1 MPSASTTPFFG
12 RAYTLTVYPHAGPS
26 AGQAIVVSSDAFEPS
41 ALRFTFDVQT
51 YAFKSLWFAEICIY
65 NCDGP
70 ITTGPSA
77 GVNVYQALIQE
88 GDLITLA
95 AGYQADG
102 EPQVIW
108 AGQVFYPVKD
118 RLDVVD
124 QRLTLHCILNRA
136 WTTQNFVNATMP
148 ALSTRFSQ
156 AQLIAQNSI
165 TPITFNSSQV
175 QSVLNS
181 STQLPRAKSYFGNPH
196 NYLHGLADQA
206 GALSWFG
213 HEGWNA
219 SFFQEPLGAVAASY
233 APVVPGVG
241 PNRSNG
247 ITYTL
252 VGTPQQTQ
260 YGVDFR
266 VLMDPIMRIK
276 APIIQVGLQAQYVRQ
291 APITYGQLP
300 PVPLLDQYAVVGVRY
315 TGDTRGNAW
324 YADITGVAQI
334 QSVIALMG
342 N

>member
-1 MPSASTTPFFG
+1 MSTASTVPFFG
-12 RAYTLTVYPHAGPS
+12 RAYSLTVYPQTGPA
-26 AGQAIVVSSDAFEPS
+26 AGQKIVISSDQFEPS
-41 ALRFTFDVQT
+41 ALRFTFDIQT
-51 YAFKSLWFAEICIY
+51 WAFKSLWTAEISIY

-70 ITTGPSA
+70 ISSGPSA
-77 GVNVYQALIQE
+77 GVNVYQAVIQE
-88 GDLITLA
+88 GDLVVLE

-102 EPQVIW
+102 NPHVIW
-108 AGQVFYPVKD
+108 AGQVFYFTKD

-124 QRLTLHCILNRA
+124 QRLTLHCMLNRA
-136 WTTQNFVNATMP
+136 WSTQNFINATMP
-148 ALSTRFSQ
+148 ALSTPLSQ
-156 AQLIAQNSI
+156 AQLIAQESI
-165 TPITFNSSQV
+165 TPITINSSQV
-175 QSVLNS
+175 QSVLG
-181 STQLPRAKSYFGNPH
+181 STKQLPRAKSYFGSPH
-196 NYLHGLADQA
+196 NYLHDLADQA

-233 APVVPGVG
+233 APIVPGVG

-266 VLMDPIMRIK
+266 VLLDPIMK
-276 APIIQVGLQAQYVRQ
+276 VTSPILQVGLQKKFVRQ
-291 APITYGQLP
+291 APIVYGQLP

-334 QSVIALMG
+334 QSVVALMG